1 MKTSRYS
8 AQRLPL
14 WHKLA
19 PVLRRSHTHRMTLV
33 VTYYFP
39 RGLITKRQCILRTF
53 DDYTH
58 LKTLKG
64 PIKTSYVMTFLMITL
79 LITFSTIWV
88 GLHLAQG
95 ITIPIEQ
102 LAEGTR
108 REWHTE
114 IWTIF
119 YMQRAMMN
127 SVYLL
132 PLLIR

>member
-1 MKTSRYS
+1 
-8 AQRLPL
+8 
-14 WHKLA
+14 
-19 PVLRRSHTHRMTLV
+19 MTLV
-33 VTYYFP
+33 VTYYLP
-39 RGLITKRQCILRTF
+39 RGLITKRQRILRTF
-53 DDYTH
+53 DDYKY

-79 LITFSTIWV
+79 LITFSAIWV
-88 GLHLAQG
+88 GLHLAKG

-114 IWTIF
+114 IWTVL